1 MKNIFLV
8 GFMGTGKSTIA
19 RRMKQKYRMEIIE
32 MDELIEEREGMKIP
46 ELFQTYGEEYFRNLE
61 TELLSEIQAKENLVV
76 SCGGGVVLREENVRK
91 MKECGMVV
99 LLTAS
104 PQTILKRVR
113 NNNRR
118 PLLEGKKTIEEIGKL
133 MEARREAYERAA
145 DVSICVDDKNSEK
158 ICMEIIK
165 RAKGL
170 GKQNG

>member
-19 RRMKQKYRMEIIE
+19 RRMKQKYHMEIVE
-32 MDELIEEREGMKIP
+32 MDELIEGRERMKIP

-61 TELLSEIQAKENLVV
+61 TELLSEIQEKENLVV
-76 SCGGGVVLREENVRK
+76 SCGGGAVLREENVRK
-91 MKECGMVV
+91 MKACGVVV

-118 PLLEGKKTIEEIGKL
+118 PLLEGKKTIQDIQEL
-133 MEARREAYERAA
+133 MEARREAYESAA
-145 DVSICVDDKNSEK
+145 DIRICVDNKNSED
-158 ICMEIIK
+158 ICVEIIN
-165 RAKGL
+165 RAKEL
-170 GKQNG
+170 EK

>member
-19 RRMKQKYRMEIIE
+19 RRMKQKYHMEIIE
-32 MDELIEEREGMKIP
+32 MDERIEKREGMRIP

-61 TELLSEIQAKENLVV
+61 TELLSEIQEEENLVV
-76 SCGGGVVLREENVRK
+76 SCGGGAVLREKNVRK
-91 MKECGMVV
+91 MKACGVVV

-118 PLLEGKKTIEEIGKL
+118 PLLEGKKTIQDIREL
-133 MEARREAYERAA
+133 MEARRESYESAA
-145 DVSICVDDKNSEK
+145 DIRICVDNKNSED
-158 ICMEIIK
+158 ICVEIIN
-165 RAKGL
+165 RAKEL
-170 GKQNG
+170 EK

>member
-19 RRMKQKYRMEIIE
+19 RRMKQKYHMEIIE
-32 MDELIEEREGMKIP
+32 MDELIEKKEGMSIP

-61 TELLSEIQAKENLVV
+61 TELLSEIQEKENLVV
-76 SCGGGVVLREENVRK
+76 SCGGGAVLREENVRK
-91 MKECGMVV
+91 MKGCGMVV

-118 PLLEGKKTIEEIGKL
+118 PLLEGKKTIQDIQEL
-133 MEARREAYERAA
+133 MEARREAYESAA
-145 DVSICVDDKNSEK
+145 DIRICVDNKNSED
-158 ICMEIIK
+158 ICVEIMN

-170 GKQNG
+170 GK